1 MAMNRRDA
9 RELAFVLLFELDF
22 QKEDPLTFYEQEL
35 ALRVLENDAYVKDAV
50 TGVMAAKEEIDALI
64 EKYGNGW
71 KVRRIPRVS
80 VAILRLAIYE
90 LKYREDIPYSV
101 SINEAVELCKKYS
114 DEKAP
119 AFVNGILN
127 AVAEKEGLKN

>member
-35 ALRVLENDAYVKDAV
+35 ALQALENDAYVEDAV
-50 TGVMAAKEEIDALI
+50 SGVTAEKEKIDALI

-71 KVRRIPRVS
+71 KVKRIPRVS

-119 AFVNGILN
+119 SFVNGILN